1 MQFLRLPPLP
11 LGYMAMVGKSGTAP
25 ASVGYQPTALLL
37 SYMPMVSGEGFEP
50 PVLSVNAAGLQPAS
64 FSLLDTLTWFVVSSV
79 IFSPRETTKQWTWL
93 PSTNLQ
99 GGQGKDPGPV

>member
-64 FSLLDTLTWFVVSSV
+64 FSLLDTLTWFVVSSL
-79 IFSPRETTKQWTWL
+79 IFFAPEKPPNSRTRF
-93 PSTNLQ
+93 PSTGLA
-99 GGQGKDPGPV
+99 GRTRL